1 MSTGGFLL
9 AMPLEAAATPRP
21 PQRHPDIE
29 TLCADKTLL
38 WVEGLHTTDL
48 GRRGMIIG
56 AVFGR
61 RSTSPVIAAK
71 IEREAEG
78 SVRRTATHLLSE
90 YWGAYAAILVDPA
103 DRAIGILVDPS
114 GLLPVYALQTARHLL
129 LASDVRLI
137 DRCVHRQLQI
147 DWSELH
153 ASLCRPELRQRR
165 TCLVGVRELRPGSL
179 TTVRA
184 NNTED
189 ELLWRAEAFMPKPP
203 YPSAEEA
210 TRELR
215 ETSVAVM
222 GAWEKMLG
230 PVAVAASGG
239 VDSSLI
245 CGALHCAGA
254 SFSCITAATADPSG
268 DERGAVRGLAGH
280 LEAPLAEAIYDPARF
295 DPFLCA
301 SAALPRPSRKSF
313 LNEVDRLFAEAAD
326 ELGAA
331 IVLDGNGG
339 DNLFCYLHSA
349 APIVDR
355 LLVEGMGPGSLTTFL
370 DICRITGCD
379 LGTMAAATWRR
390 LRRPPQFHAWPPDE
404 RLLANPAPPFNLA
417 EPLSPWLDIPTGSHG
432 GKRDHLALIM
442 RSQTHSHG
450 LGAPVARFSPL
461 MSQPLLEL
469 CLSIPTWVWCTG
481 GLNRAPARRAF
492 ADVLPSSLF
501 ARMSKAGPDSYIRA
515 VFRRNRDVV
524 RHTLMEGALAREGLL
539 NLPAVERALAI
550 DIFTGDSTVYRLL
563 DLAEA
568 ETWARAWR
576 A

>member
-1 MSTGGFLL
+1 
-9 AMPLEAAATPRP
+9 MPETP
-21 PQRHPDIE
+21 
-29 TLCADKTLL
+29 
-38 WVEGLHTTDL
+38 
-48 GRRGMIIG
+48 
-56 AVFGR
+56 
-61 RSTSPVIAAK
+61 
-71 IEREAEG
+71 
-78 SVRRTATHLLSE
+78 
-90 YWGAYAAILVDPA
+90 Y
-103 DRAIGILVDPS
+103 
-114 GLLPVYALQTARHLL
+114 
-129 LASDVRLI
+129 
-137 DRCVHRQLQI
+137 RC
-147 DWSELH
+147 
-153 ASLCRPELRQRR
+153 
-165 TCLVGVRELRPGSL
+165 
-179 TTVRA
+179 
-184 NNTED
+184 
-189 ELLWRAEAFMPKPP
+189 
-203 YPSAEEA
+203 AEEA

-215 ETSVAVM
+215 DTSVAVM

-254 SFSCITAATADPSG
+254 SFSCVTAATADPSG

-313 LNEVDRLFAEAAD
+313 LNEVDRMFAEAAD

-331 IVLDGNGG
+331 IVVDGNGG

-355 LLVEGMGPGSLTTFL
+355 LRAEGLGPGSLATFL
-370 DICRITGCD
+370 DVCRITGCD
-379 LGTMAAATWRR
+379 FRTMATATWRR

-404 RLLANPAPPFNLA
+404 RLLANPAPSFDQA
-417 EPLSPWLDIPTGSHG
+417 EPLSPWLEIPTGSHS
-432 GKRDHLALIM
+432 GKRDHLALLM
-442 RSQTHSHG
+442 RSQNHSHG
-450 LGAPVARFSPL
+450 LSAPIARFSPL
-461 MSQPLLEL
+461 MSQPVLEL

-481 GLNRAPARRAF
+481 GLNRAPARHAF
-492 ADVLPSSLF
+492 ADVLPTSLF

-515 VFRRNRDVV
+515 LFQRSRGVV
-524 RHTLMEGALAREGLL
+524 RHLLMEGALAREGLL
-539 NLPAVERALAI
+539 DLPAVERALAV
-550 DIFTGDSTVYRLL
+550 DVFTGDSTVYRLL